1 MSKKVRINV
10 TQRDIERGIRFT
22 SYTCPI
28 ARAARRHPEL
38 KGCAVSPDSLAFDNS
53 GWVWTP
59 LPEKACEFVDSF
71 DGGRPVKPFSFTLE
85 LPDPQP

>member
-28 ARAARRHPEL
+28 AWAARRHPEL
-38 KGCAVSPDSLAFDNS
+38 KGCLVAPDSLAFDNS
-53 GWVWTP
+53 GWVWVP
-59 LPEKACEFVDSF
+59 LPEKACGFVDSF
-71 DGGRPVKPFSFTLE
+71 DGGRPVQPFSFTLE